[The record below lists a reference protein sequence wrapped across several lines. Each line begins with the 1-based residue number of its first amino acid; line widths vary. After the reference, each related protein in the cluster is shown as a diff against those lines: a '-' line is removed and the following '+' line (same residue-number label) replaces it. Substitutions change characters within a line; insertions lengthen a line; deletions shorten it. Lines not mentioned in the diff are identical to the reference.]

1 VAKEVELARRFWD
14 KREAVITV
22 RTILGMV
29 VTDSGVFAIEGVPI
43 YHAWWM
49 LGLLL
54 LIYPG
59 IWSWRKLHA
68 RAKELR
74 GY

>member
-1 VAKEVELARRFWD
+1 MAKEVELARRFWD

-22 RTILGMV
+22 RVILGMV
-29 VTDSGVFAIEGVPI
+29 VIDSGVFAIEGVTI
-43 YHAWWM
+43 YHCWWM

-59 IWSWRKLHA
+59 IWSWRKLNA